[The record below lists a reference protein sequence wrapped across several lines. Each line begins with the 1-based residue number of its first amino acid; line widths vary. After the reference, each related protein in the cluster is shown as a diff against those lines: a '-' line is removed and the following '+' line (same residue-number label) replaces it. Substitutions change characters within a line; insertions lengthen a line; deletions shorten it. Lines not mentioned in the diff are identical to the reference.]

1 MRTFTQSLRYT
12 LGALSAAAFCEVAIA
27 DITGRNDLAR
37 DDGAAAGRGT
47 ALDAVRFS
55 FDLVGTRADDR
66 PPVHANLSRSARD
79 DSLEIA
85 AQDYWDVAGDV
96 RVGVL
101 TSHAASLA
109 DGAKDWRWDNG
120 APVNFITMGL
130 GHEAFISES
139 MARRVSSRGLSF
151 LTEHLELGGDEDAV
165 HEVVPAPASAV
176 GLSLAGFFLMGRRSS
191 RKQGSQRRQ
200 MGNRIHCVNPST

>member
-12 LGALSAAAFCEVAIA
+12 LGALSAAAFCEVVSA

-66 PPVHANLSRSARD
+66 PPVHANLSRSAPA

-85 AQDYWDVAGDV
+85 AQDYWDAARNV
-96 RVGVL
+96 RIGNSGV
-101 TSHAASLA
+101 HPVSLA

-130 GHEAFISES
+130 GHEAFVSES
-139 MARRVSSRGLSF
+139 MARRVSRRGLSF
-151 LTEHLELGGDEDAV
+151 LTDHLELGGDEDAV

-176 GLSLAGFFLMGRRSS
+176 GLSLAGVFLLGRRPS
-191 RKQGSQRRQ
+191 RR
-200 MGNRIHCVNPST
+200 